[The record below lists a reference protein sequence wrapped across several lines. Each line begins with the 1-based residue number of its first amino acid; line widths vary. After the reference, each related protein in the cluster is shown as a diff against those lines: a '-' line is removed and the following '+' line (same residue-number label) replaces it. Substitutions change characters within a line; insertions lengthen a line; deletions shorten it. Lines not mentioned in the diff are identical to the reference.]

1 MESSGTGVCIVA
13 VKKAELEMLRIM
25 IEAPRVGVR
34 EWARRL
40 GIARGTAQARI
51 NRLEESG
58 VIRSYR
64 PVLSNVALG
73 MPVLAYVRANVNQ
86 DLLEDTFTEL
96 AEIPELIEVNSVAG
110 DADLVCRVVAR
121 DLEHLET
128 LLQRIIRAKGVRQT
142 RSEIVLRRRFGTRV
156 EPLIDSLV
164 EQAD

>member
-1 MESSGTGVCIVA
+1 VA
-13 VKKAELEMLRIM
+13 VKKAELEMLRVM

-51 NRLEESG
+51 NRLEEAG

-64 PVLSNVALG
+64 PVLSNSALG
-73 MPVLAYVRANVNQ
+73 MPVLAYVRVNVSQ

-96 AEIPELIEVNSVAG
+96 EQMPELIEVNSVAG
-110 DADLVCRVVAR
+110 DADLVCRLVAR
-121 DLEHLET
+121 DLEHLEA
-128 LLQRIIRAKGVRQT
+128 LLQRIVRTKGVRQT

-156 EPLIDSLV
+156 GPLIDSLI
-164 EQAD
+164 EAAG